1 MPLTAIDDLAPWRNR
16 SFEQA
21 QFGMGHNQFG
31 IDFLLCAQTGT
42 GGTGTMRAV
51 EAKGA
56 RRDFR
61 QADVIIGAG
70 QFLGVQN
77 LFTIDDRN
85 QHDTTT
91 KFQGRQWQSVAFLN
105 SRSPG
110 EEVQFQSSNAL
121 ARPDR

>member
-21 QFGMGHNQFG
+21 QLGMGHNQFG
-31 IDFLLCAQTGT
+31 IDFLLCAQAGT

-51 EAKGA
+51 EAKCT
-56 RRDFR
+56 RLDFR

-70 QFLGVQN
+70 QFLRVQN
-77 LFTIDDRN
+77 LFPIDDRD

-91 KFQGRQWQSVAFLN
+91 KFQGRL
-105 SRSPG
+105 
-110 EEVQFQSSNAL
+110 
-121 ARPDR
+121 